1 MDQTESLQARQVQS
15 GTSMLLLTLLLATCL
30 GTDLLARNRVLERLF
45 TVESQELAEK
55 NHTVFSYTG
64 NFIDFEERLV
74 LDEIP
79 RADFSKG
86 GVYFFGTSNM
96 KWAFQTWDLPADQR
110 QHIGNYGIGASNH
123 KDQLELIR
131 YLIEQ
136 RGFLA
141 AGDRD
146 LVVLGVSFHLAHA
159 DGPSGGYW
167 ASLLRRRGLYT
178 VAADGRIAPV
188 PMNRVERW
196 LRVEQ
201 ARCAGFIWNLG
212 RLAKGWLTAF
222 RGSRH
227 PVAHDGETYRQGWR
241 AFMGDQWQQNLDVA
255 MNSLRQ
261 TISLVQSHHARIKVI
276 LLPQGTWMDPLPF
289 KSQYEAKVRAVCAET
304 DTPLIDLSHAIG
316 DEDFVNSNHLTVEG
330 QERFRGLVMKEVPT
344 QLRGM
349 NTPGTISK

>member
-1 MDQTESLQARQVQS
+1 MDQTESLQTRRTQS
-15 GTSMLLLTLLLATCL
+15 GVSLLLLALLLATCL
-30 GTDLLARNRVLERLF
+30 GTDLLARNRGLERFF
-45 TVESQELAEK
+45 TAEGQELADK

-86 GVYFFGTSNM
+86 GAYFFGTSNV

-110 QHIGNYGIGASNH
+110 QHIGNYGTGASNH
-123 KDQLELIR
+123 TDELEFIR

-178 VAADGRIAPV
+178 VAPDGRIAPV
-188 PMNRVERW
+188 PMSPVERW

-212 RLAKGWLTAF
+212 RLAQGWLTAF
-222 RGSRH
+222 RSLRH
-227 PVAHDGETYRQGWR
+227 PVAHDGERYRQGWR
-241 AFMGDQWQQNLDVA
+241 AFMGDHWQENLDVA
-255 MNSLRQ
+255 MNSLRE
-261 TISLVQSHHARIKVI
+261 TITLVKSHHARVKVL

-289 KSQYEAKVRAVCAET
+289 KPEYEAKVRAVCAET
-304 DTPLIDLSHAIG
+304 DTSLIDLSRALG
-316 DEDFVNSNHLTVEG
+316 DEDFVDSNHLTVEG
-330 QERFRGLVMKEVPT
+330 QKRFRTLLMDNVLAQPSAA
-344 QLRGM
+344 
-349 NTPGTISK
+349 NAPGTLSK

>member
-1 MDQTESLQARQVQS
+1 MDQTGSLQARRAQS
-15 GTSMLLLTLLLATCL
+15 RVSLLLLALLLATCL
-30 GTDLLARNRVLERLF
+30 GTDLLARNRGLERLF
-45 TVESQELAEK
+45 SAESRELADK

-79 RADFSKG
+79 RADFSNG
-86 GVYFFGTSNM
+86 GVYFFGTSNV

-110 QHIGNYGIGASNH
+110 QYIGNYGIGASNH
-123 KDQLELIR
+123 KDQLEFIR

-159 DGPSGGYW
+159 DSPSGGYW
-167 ASLLRRRGLYT
+167 ASLLRRRGLYA
-178 VAADGRIAPV
+178 VAADGRVAPV
-188 PMNRVERW
+188 SMNGVERW

-212 RLAKGWLTAF
+212 RLAQGWLTAF

-227 PVAHDGETYRQGWR
+227 PVAHDGEKYRQGWR
-241 AFMGDQWQQNLDVA
+241 AFMGDHWQQNLDVA
-255 MNSLRQ
+255 MNSLRE
-261 TISLVQSHHARIKVI
+261 TISLVKSHHAKVKVM
-276 LLPQGTWMDPLPF
+276 LLPQGIWMDPLPF
-289 KSQYEAKVRAVCAET
+289 KSQYEAKVRDVCAET
-304 DTPLIDLSHAIG
+304 NTPLIDRSHAMG
-316 DEDFVNSNHLTVEG
+316 DEDFVDSNHLTVEG
-330 QERFRGLVMKEVPT
+330 QERFRTLLMDNVLAQPPAANAPVT
-344 QLRGM
+344 L
-349 NTPGTISK
+349 SK

>member
-1 MDQTESLQARQVQS
+1 MDQTEILRARRAQS
-15 GTSMLLLTLLLATCL
+15 GTSMLLLALLVVTCL
-30 GTDLLARNRVLERLF
+30 GTDLLARNRGLERLF
-45 TVESQELAEK
+45 TVKSRELADK

-86 GVYFFGTSNM
+86 GVYFFGTSNV

-123 KDQLELIR
+123 KDQLEFIR
-131 YLIEQ
+131 YLTGQ
-136 RGFLA
+136 RGFLT

-146 LVVLGVSFHLAHA
+146 LVVLGVSFHLAHE
-159 DGPSGGYW
+159 DGPLGGYW

-178 VAADGRIAPV
+178 VAGDGRIAPV
-188 PMNRVERW
+188 PMNMILRW

-201 ARCAGFIWNLG
+201 ARCAGFIWNFG
-212 RLAKGWLTAF
+212 RLAQAWLTAF

-227 PVAHDGETYRQGWR
+227 PVAHDGEKYRQGWR
-241 AFMGDQWQQNLDVA
+241 AFMGDHWQQNLDVA
-255 MNSLRQ
+255 VNSLRA
-261 TISLVQSHHARIKVI
+261 TISLVKSHHAGVKVM

-304 DTPLIDLSHAIG
+304 DTPLIDLSRAIG
-316 DEDFVNSNHLTVEG
+316 DEDFVDSNHLTVEG
-330 QERFRGLVMKEVPT
+330 QERFRALLMDKVPA
-344 QLRGM
+344 QLRAASA
-349 NTPGTISK
+349 PGTFSK